1 VPSAK
6 RPAAQK
12 RSPQHETDSV
22 WSSEW
27 RALIEAYG
35 IPGAS
40 FTENWKR
47 LAETIGVSSQAVWR
61 YAKGDNVPQVAVNFI
76 RVLAAQKGLK
86 SPV

>member
-6 RPAAQK
+6 HGKHSEP
-12 RSPQHETDSV
+12 ESV
-22 WSSEW
+22 WSPEW
-27 RALIEAYG
+27 RALIDAYG

-47 LAETIGVSSQAVWR
+47 LADTIGVSSQAVWR
-61 YAKGDNVPQVAVNFI
+61 YAKGDNVPPVAVNYI